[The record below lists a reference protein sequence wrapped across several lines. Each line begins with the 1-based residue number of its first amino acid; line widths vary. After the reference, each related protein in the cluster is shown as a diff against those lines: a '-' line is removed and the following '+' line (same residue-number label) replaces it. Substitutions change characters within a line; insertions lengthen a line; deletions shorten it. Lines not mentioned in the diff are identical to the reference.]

1 MNKEDKKYINRDE
14 IGENIEIYESAGLST
29 PEAEEAGDF
38 EGDGEIKK
46 KTVKD
51 GKGSAGETLYPFD
64 PDQTDTSTTGT
75 NARKDPNLE
84 KQGAGEADKERD
96 TWQQNI
102 SL

>member
-1 MNKEDKKYINRDE
+1 MKEEDKKYINKDE

-29 PEAEEAGDF
+29 PEAEETGDF
-38 EGDGEIKK
+38 EGNGEIRNQP
-46 KTVKD
+46 VKE
-51 GKGSAGETLYPFD
+51 GKGSSGATLYPFD
-64 PDQTDTSTTGT
+64 SDKTDSGTTGS

-84 KQGAGEADKERD
+84 KQGAGEADQGLD

>member
-1 MNKEDKKYINRDE
+1 MKKEDKKYINKDE
-14 IGENIEIYESAGLST
+14 IGENIEIYESEGLST

-38 EGDGEIKK
+38 EGDGEIKNPP
-46 KTVKD
+46 VKN
-51 GKGSAGETLYPFD
+51 GKGSSGETLYPFD
-64 PDQTDTSTTGT
+64 SDKTDTGTTGT